1 MFFYNSTAIFR
12 AGIFADLLA
21 GRHAGDRGRETQNRP
36 LSPPDHCPKSTNTTS
51 GGLNRRGIGQGAVL
65 DSPREITILPYLP
78 R

>member
-21 GRHAGDRGRETQNRP
+21 GRHAGDRGRETGDGSV
-36 LSPPDHCPKSTNTTS
+36 SPPDHCPRSTNTTS

-65 DSPREITILPYLP
+65 DKPRETTIFPYLP